1 MNMSTYDQGLIY
13 ARATCNTITSLPPL
27 LRLRPRSP
35 IQVKA
40 ILSVNKMCGRFPGSV
55 MIRITYPF
63 DKVFLMVVLLAVIE
77 DSFDFELVVVLDGYW
92 GRWRRCWRAVCYGV
106 RVGVWAED

>member
-1 MNMSTYDQGLIY
+1 
-13 ARATCNTITSLPPL
+13 
-27 LRLRPRSP
+27 
-35 IQVKA
+35 
-40 ILSVNKMCGRFPGSV
+40 MCGRFPGSV

-77 DSFDFELVVVLDGYW
+77 DSFDFELIVVLDGYW

-106 RVGVWAED
+106 RVGVWAEDRYMKDWVYLEGVGDSQFVCNG